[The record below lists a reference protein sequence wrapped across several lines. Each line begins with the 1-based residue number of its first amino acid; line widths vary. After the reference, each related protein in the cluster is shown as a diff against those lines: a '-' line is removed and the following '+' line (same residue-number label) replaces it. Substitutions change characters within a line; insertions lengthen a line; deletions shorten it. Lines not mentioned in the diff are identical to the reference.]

1 MGGGVGLSC
10 YNRRC
15 FIFSRSAG
23 LQIPAAG
30 RGARPFVRIRGF
42 MASRPSRF
50 LKGPVVVTCT
60 IALASALSLPPVA
73 LAASDGS
80 SLDAGEA
87 RITLQSN
94 GRMLKFDQALI
105 NQVGHQHT
113 GAS

>member
-1 MGGGVGLSC
+1 
-10 YNRRC
+10 
-15 FIFSRSAG
+15 
-23 LQIPAAG
+23 
-30 RGARPFVRIRGF
+30 

-50 LKGPVVVTCT
+50 LKGPVAVTCT

-80 SLDAGEA
+80 SSGVDQA

-105 NQVGHQHT
+105 NQVGLQNT
-113 GAS
+113 GGSDIRSIIVTVNVTAISNARFVMGVWS